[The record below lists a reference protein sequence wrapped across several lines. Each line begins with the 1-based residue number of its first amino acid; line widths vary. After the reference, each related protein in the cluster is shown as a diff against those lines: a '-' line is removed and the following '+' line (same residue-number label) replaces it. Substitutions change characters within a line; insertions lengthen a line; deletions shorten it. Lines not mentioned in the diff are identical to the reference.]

1 MTSIL
6 VLDDRPVDREL
17 MTTLLG
23 YAGHTVIEAVSGEA
37 ALELARER
45 RPGLIITDILM
56 PGMNGYEFVRR
67 LREDPEVGGTAVIF
81 LYGELS
87 RAGGPGARGGLWGDS
102 VD

>member
-1 MTSIL
+1 MTSVL

-37 ALELARER
+37 ALELVREQ
-45 RPGLIITDILM
+45 RPGLIITDIMM

-67 LREDPEVGGTAVIF
+67 LREDPDVGGTTVIF
-81 LYGELS
+81 CTATYLERGSASS
-87 RAGGPGARGGLWGDS
+87 RRLAG
-102 VD
+102 